1 MHKNN
6 FIDRCNHINTGMT
19 MTHHSHKSLTA
30 HLMLLAI
37 LLPIS
42 QTTFADDASPSM
54 DNSTPDR
61 GALRLPARNLGSKL
75 VIRSLAAPV
84 PEAAPMVEVPEFQL
98 EEITKRKFSLQG
110 LSIGQE
116 ANIDQRKM
124 NEVMTPWLNR
134 ELTFAE
140 FQEASQALADHL
152 RANGHPN
159 AEVKISQMQFKQ
171 GQVGIA
177 IAGLTPPVVPTEPK
191 LAVRD
196 IKVTGATVIS
206 DAELKKALVPYFGR
220 DLTVKEIGDA
230 TEAVS
235 GALRNKGYALAQA
248 YLPLQK
254 IEDGVVTIAVQEG
267 IVDGTAGKGGVTVT
281 GGGDTIK
288 PEIVEGYLAQ
298 GVQANK
304 PLNVATLERSLRIA
318 NELPGVES
326 ITTNLA
332 PGNEPGTTQVLAEVK
347 SGKPVTGSLSAD
359 NFGNPFMG
367 EGRLNAA
374 VNVNSPSGNGEQ
386 YFVNLSKAVSMSSY
400 KIGGHTPVGYSGL
413 RMGASYSSMH
423 IDVGGSVALTA
434 LGLSSDSDIASVFA
448 NYPLERS
455 ATRNTYLSASLDNKH
470 YKTLSNTGS
479 NASSI
484 NNDRVINGL
493 SMGASG
499 DWSGDWNGRLGW
511 GVNLTAASV
520 DLSGNTDY
528 RDKYDATNART
539 QGGFNKLNAS
549 LNHLQT
555 ITNDWYLYTSLSAQY
570 ADKNLDS
577 AEKFQ
582 LGGPFGVRAYPVG
595 EGLGDQ
601 GWLATAEVR
610 HNAGTTQFGD
620 IELFGFADTGGVTQY
635 LTPWSNAF
643 SGKGNANSYQ
653 LSGYGLGLG
662 ITYQNSAN
670 VRVMVA
676 EKMGTNPNQTV
687 DVLTGK
693 TSDSDGKS
701 DNTRVWVVGTIVF

>member
-1 MHKNN
+1 
-6 FIDRCNHINTGMT
+6 
-19 MTHHSHKSLTA
+19 
-30 HLMLLAI
+30 MLLAI
-37 LLPIS
+37 LLPVS
-42 QTTFADDASPSM
+42 QVALADDNTSPAM
-54 DNSTPDR
+54 DNSLPDR
-61 GALRLPARNLGSKL
+61 GALRLPARNMGSKL

-84 PEAAPMVEVPEFQL
+84 PEAATMVTLPEFQL

-110 LSIGQE
+110 LSVGQE
-116 ANIDQRKM
+116 ANVDQQKM
-124 NEVMTPWLNR
+124 NAVMTPWLNR
-134 ELTFAE
+134 ELSFAE
-140 FQEASQALADHL
+140 FQEASQALADYL

-177 IAGLTPPVVPTEPK
+177 IAGLTPPVIPTEPK

-230 TEAVS
+230 TDAVS

-248 YLPLQK
+248 YLPPQK

-267 IVDGTAGKGGVTVT
+267 IVDGSAGKGGVTVT
-281 GGGDTIK
+281 GAGETIK
-288 PEIVEGYLAQ
+288 AEIIEGYLAQ

-304 PLNVATLERSLRIA
+304 PLNVNLLEHSLRIA
-318 NELPGVES
+318 NELPGVQS

-347 SGKPVTGSLSAD
+347 PGKPVTGSLSAD
-359 NFGNPFMG
+359 NFGNPWMG
-367 EGRLNAA
+367 EGRISAA

-386 YFVNLSKAVSMSSY
+386 YFVNLSKAVGMSSY
-400 KIGGHTPVGYSGL
+400 KVGGHTPVGYSGL

-423 IDVGGSVALTA
+423 IDVGGKVNFTA

-470 YKTLSNTGS
+470 YKSVSNTLTT
-479 NASSI
+479 ASSI

-493 SMGASG
+493 SLGASG
-499 DWSGDWNGRLGW
+499 DVLGDWNGRLGW
-511 GVNLTAASV
+511 GVNLTTANV
-520 DLSGNTDY
+520 DLSGNTGY
-528 RDKYDATNART
+528 RDNIDSPKGDAGI
-539 QGGFNKLNAS
+539 QGAFTKVNAS

-555 ITNDWYLYTSLSAQY
+555 ITNDWYLYTSLTAQY

-610 HNAGTTQFGD
+610 HNAGTTQLGD

-635 LTPWSNAF
+635 NRLWS
-643 SGKGNANSYQ
+643 SANLYGPNGYQ

-662 ITYQNSAN
+662 ITYQNKAN

-676 EKMGTNPNQTV
+676 EKIGSNPNPTP
-687 DVLTGK
+687 DLMTGK
-693 TSDSDGKS
+693 TSDSDGRT

>member
-75 VIRSLAAPV
+75 LIRSLIAPV
-84 PEAAPMVEVPEFQL
+84 PEAAPMVVVPEFQL

-177 IAGLTPPVVPTEPK
+177 IAGLTPPVIPTEPK

-220 DLTVKEIGDA
+220 DLTVKEIGEA

-248 YLPLQK
+248 YLPPQK

-359 NFGNPFMG
+359 NFGNPWMG
-367 EGRLNAA
+367 EGRISAA

-386 YFVNLSKAVSMSSY
+386 YFVNLSKATGMSSY
-400 KIGGHTPVGYSGL
+400 KVGGHTPVGYSGL
-413 RMGASYSSMH
+413 RVGASYSSMQV
-423 IDVGGSVALTA
+423 DVGSSLAFLQ
-434 LGLSSDSDIASVFA
+434 LSSNSDIASLFA

-470 YKTLSNTGS
+470 YKNKSGALVG
-479 NASSI
+479 AMD
-484 NNDRVINGL
+484 NDRVSNGA
-493 SMGASG
+493 SVGVSG
-499 DWSGDWNGRLGW
+499 DWTGDWNGRLGW
-511 GVNLTAASV
+511 GVNLTTAAM
-520 DLSGNTDY
+520 DLSGGKLY
-528 RDKYDATNART
+528 EAQDAATART
-539 QGGFNKLNAS
+539 KGGYNKLNAS

-635 LTPWSNAF
+635 NNLWVNALPTRP
-643 SGKGNANSYQ
+643 NSYQ
-653 LSGYGLGLG
+653 LSGYGLGMG

-676 EKMGTNPNQTV
+676 EKMGNNPNPTAQST
-687 DVLTGK
+687 
-693 TSDSDGKS
+693 DSDGKS